1 MDLHLLREKKRN
13 GNCRRDLLPFM
24 SKNHALTFCQLPW
37 CIWWTDISFIM
48 LVHLKRN
55 RFIWKETVL
64 VKRIYHSI
72 NFRGKHT
79 YPRTSKRFLIMWSNT
94 GQSML
99 DTSGHCERTFL
110 IIRAL
115 KVKYKVTISKI
126 NLNSELKYAVAIYS
140 PYCLRIVK
148 HAKHQYS
155 HHCD

>member
-1 MDLHLLREKKRN
+1 MFLSSWTCSYLGKKN
-13 GNCRRDLLPFM
+13 GNWRRDLQSFM
-24 SKNHALTFCQLPW
+24 SKNHALIFCQLPW
-37 CIWWTDISFIM
+37 CIWWIVICFIM

-64 VKRIYHSI
+64 VIRIHPSI
-72 NFRGKHT
+72 NFREKHI
-79 YPRTSKRFLIMWSNT
+79 PELARNT

-99 DTSGHCERTFL
+99 DTSGHYESTFL
-110 IIRAL
+110 IIRSL

-126 NLNSELKYAVAIYS
+126 NLDSELKYAVAIYS

-155 HHCD
+155 HQCD